1 MAAITIHSLTHSG
14 AAMQLCQYYG
24 KLREGA
30 ILKVYEKEEKKMAPV
45 KGFYKHTEETK
56 AKMREARKNRGL
68 HSKET
73 KAKMRATSLRR
84 WQDEDYRTVHI
95 KAMRKFRETHPTNP
109 HTTEMNNRN
118 WQDEDY
124 QDRMFEV
131 QSRKKTSFMREN
143 ARLGRNGVLS
153 GPCWW
158 LTFRDF
164 VKSACYMNQTR
175 YYIASITIRQ
185 ILLDKGVN
193 RQDVVLFLN
202 WSIGHTQEELED
214 HFHLGKNQARKRI
227 LKLEGIFPGV
237 MQDGVSIE
245 AFPTQT
251 IEKWFK
257 IKQKW

>member
-1 MAAITIHSLTHSG
+1 MA
-14 AAMQLCQYYG
+14 
-24 KLREGA
+24 
-30 ILKVYEKEEKKMAPV
+30 KKRGPP
-45 KGFYKHTEETK
+45 KGYKHTEESK
-56 AKMREARKNRGL
+56 RKMREARKNRGL

-73 KAKMRATSLRR
+73 KAKMRATALRR

-95 KAMRKFRETHPTNP
+95 KGLNKFREANPTNP
-109 HTTEMNNRN
+109 WTTEMNIRR

-124 QDRMFEV
+124 QDMMFEV
-131 QSRKKTSFMREN
+131 QSRKKTSFMKEN
-143 ARLGRNGVLS
+143 ARLSRNGIQP

-164 VKSACYMNQTR
+164 VKTACHMNQER
-175 YYIASITIRQ
+175 YYVTSINIRQ
-185 ILLDKGVN
+185 LLSDKGVN

-202 WSIGHTQEELED
+202 WSIGHTQAELEE
-214 HFHLGKNQARKRI
+214 HFNLGKNQARKRI

-237 MQDGVSIE
+237 MQDDVSIE

-251 IEKWFK
+251 IENWFL